1 MAPPMTPAAI
11 VKLIE
16 QLGVPLAVALA
27 GGVAL
32 WKLIAFVLKDLKTD
46 IADKQDDLLK
56 SMSMQQVMI
65 VRLIDRVRTLEINQ
79 MTAYTA
85 LITASDADL
94 PEWRRTRAERISELK
109 EQIKDVSHNGE
120 AQE

>member
-1 MAPPMTPAAI
+1 MTPAA
-11 VKLIE
+11 VMKMIE
-16 QLGVPLAVALA
+16 TLGVPLAVAIA

-46 IADKQDDLLK
+46 ISDKQDDLVSLMK
-56 SMSMQQVMI
+56 MQNTI
-65 VRLIDRVRTLEINQ
+65 LIKLIDRVRTLEINQ

-85 LITASDADL
+85 LLTVAGADM
-94 PEWRRTRAERISELK
+94 PEWRRTRSERIAELK

-120 AQE
+120 AE

>member
-1 MAPPMTPAAI
+1 VGITSV

-16 QLGVPLAVALA
+16 TLGVPLAVAIA

-32 WKLIAFVLKDLKTD
+32 WKLIAFVLKDLKKD
-46 IADKQDDLLK
+46 IADKQEEIHQLLRGQNTILVK
-56 SMSMQQVMI
+56 
-65 VRLIDRVRTLEINQ
+65 LIDRVRTLEINQ

-85 LITASDADL
+85 LLTAAQADM
-94 PEWRRTRAERISELK
+94 PEWRRTRSERIAELK

-120 AQE
+120 AETHDK

>member
-1 MAPPMTPAAI
+1 MTPAAI
-11 VKLIE
+11 IKLVE
-16 QLGVPLAVALA
+16 TLGIPLAVALA

-32 WKLIAFVLKDLKTD
+32 WKLIALVLKDLKND
-46 IADKQDDLLK
+46 ISSKQDDLQK
-56 SMSMQQVMI
+56 SLSLQQVMI
-65 VRLIDRVRTLEINQ
+65 IKLIDRVRTLEINQ

-94 PEWRRTRAERISELK
+94 PEWRRTRAERIAELH

-120 AQE
+120 GTT

>member
-1 MAPPMTPAAI
+1 MTPAA
-11 VKLIE
+11 VMKMIE
-16 QLGVPLAVALA
+16 TLGVPLAVAIA

-46 IADKQDDLLK
+46 ISDKQDALLALIRTQNTILIK
-56 SMSMQQVMI
+56 
-65 VRLIDRVRTLEINQ
+65 LIDRVRTLEINQ

-85 LITASDADL
+85 LLSVTDADM
-94 PEWRRTRAERISELK
+94 PEWRRTRAERIAELR

-120 AQE
+120 AE